1 MINMQ
6 LGIMITNRCTAFC
19 PHCATS
25 SSPEDKSLLQQK
37 RVYSLIDEG
46 YQLSKNQKRFSIC
59 FTGGEPF
66 LYFDLLM
73 KWVDYAN
80 KKKAIVSCV
89 TNGFWATSKKET
101 RDKISRLKNAG
112 LSSIALSYD
121 LFHSQY
127 IPFDNIRRILIATQD
142 YGIKIAIKNTILKGS
157 PRAGDILKK
166 VEDIIINRSISM
178 DETLCLPL
186 GRGKNISPDK
196 FLYSEVFPQQ
206 KCRGIGVFTISAKG
220 NLYPCC
226 TPDWPDLL
234 CLGNIYSK
242 TLSELMA
249 KARSSYLFSILR
261 KEGPYYFVPFLQKA
275 GFDLS
280 KRYFINSCH
289 LCNEILK
296 LCKRDKEAHKILNNV
311 LKKWGEIR
319 EKEKE
324 TANIILSFY
333 N

>member
-1 MINMQ
+1 MQ
-6 LGIMITNRCTAFC
+6 LGIMLTNQCTAFC

-37 RVYSLIDEG
+37 RVYSLIDEAH
-46 YQLSKNQKRFSIC
+46 QLSKNQKRFSIC

-66 LYFDLLM
+66 LYFDQLV
-73 KWVDYAN
+73 KGIDNAN
-80 KKKAIVSCV
+80 KKKAIVTCV

-101 RDKISRLKNAG
+101 RDKLNRLKKAG
-112 LSSIALSYD
+112 LSLIALSCD

-142 YGIKIAIKNTILKGS
+142 YGVKIAIKNTILKGS

-166 VEDIIINRSISM
+166 VEDIIIDRSIYI

-196 FLYSEVFPQQ
+196 FLYSEDLPQQ
-206 KCRGIGVFTISAKG
+206 KCRGIGNFTIDAKG

-226 TPDWPDLL
+226 IPDWPDLL
-234 CLGNIYSK
+234 CLGNIYS
-242 TLSELMA
+242 
-249 KARSSYLFSILR
+249 
-261 KEGPYYFVPFLQKA
+261 VPFLQKVGYDFSQRNFA
-275 GFDLS
+275 
-280 KRYFINSCH
+280 NSCH

-296 LCKRDKEAHKILNNV
+296 LCEIDKNANKVLNEVLEEWKKI
-311 LKKWGEIR
+311 KER
-319 EKEKE
+319 EKEA
-324 TANIILSFY
+324 ANIILSFY